1 MKRPIVLMRCDLVIG
16 QVPPSQKV
24 MSDTYNCTLGPPW
37 VNVTFPKMY
46 KNEKK
51 LLYPVNVGRN
61 IARESAPTFY
71 VFASDIE
78 LYPNPNL
85 PAKFVEMIRKRNQP
99 ALYKPNPRV
108 FVLSIFEVDEKCQP
122 PNNKTHLV
130 SGNRR
135 TNEQP
140 NKQIDKSFFK
150 RNENILN
157 RKKIS

>member
-1 MKRPIVLMRCDLVIG
+1 MKLSSSQDVAITCGTIWFLK
-16 QVPPSQKV
+16 QVPPTEKV

-37 VNVTFPKMY
+37 VNVTLSKMY

-85 PAKFVEMIRKRNQP
+85 PAKFLEMMRRRDQP
-99 ALYKPNPRV
+99 ALYKPNPKV
-108 FVLSIFEVDEKCQP
+108 FVLSIFEVDEKSQP

-130 SGNRR
+130 SQLGLENRG
-135 TNEQP
+135 TIFLHLMIQH
-140 NKQIDKSFFK
+140 
-150 RNENILN
+150 
-157 RKKIS
+157 

>member
-1 MKRPIVLMRCDLVIG
+1 
-16 QVPPSQKV
+16 
-24 MSDTYNCTLGPPW
+24 MSDTYNCSLGPPW
-37 VNVTFPKMY
+37 VNVTLSKMY

-85 PAKFVEMIRKRNQP
+85 PAKFLEMIRRRDQP
-99 ALYKPNPRV
+99 ALYKPNPKV
-108 FVLSIFEVDEKCQP
+108 FVLSIFEVDEKNQP

-130 SGNRR
+130 SPRFVR
-135 TNEQP
+135 TDLCEIVEEEIVLP
-140 NKQIDKSFFK
+140 GKEKK
-150 RNENILN
+150 RFSVLHRYPRFRFNDDTYFPTCRLSSG
-157 RKKIS
+157 K